1 MRCPFCGH
9 QEDRVVDSRGTKEGA
24 AIRRRRECLKC
35 KRRYTTYEQIEQT
48 VPLIKKKDG
57 RWEAFDRNKLMSGLR
72 KACEKR
78 PVSQS
83 ALDQIAEEIER
94 ECFNRNGR
102 EITAGEIGEMVM
114 ARLRDLDE
122 VAYVRF
128 ASVYRQFK
136 DVTQF
141 MEEIQRMLE
150 RQDGRGPRAPAP
162 AGAAPAEEP
171 AVPASKPAR
180 PAGS

>member
-9 QEDRVVDSRGTKEGA
+9 EEDKVVDSRSTKEGE

-35 KRRYTTYEQIEQT
+35 GRRYTTYEQIEQSM
-48 VPLIKKKDG
+48 PLIKKKDG
-57 RWEAFDRNKLMSGLR
+57 RWEPFDRAKLLSGLR
-72 KACEKR
+72 KACQKR
-78 PVSQS
+78 PVSQP
-83 ALDQIAEEIER
+83 QIEAVADEIEK

-102 EITAGEIGEMVM
+102 EITSPEIGELVMVK
-114 ARLRDLDE
+114 LHDLDE

-141 MEEIQRMLE
+141 MEEVQRLLKKNE
-150 RQDGRGPRAPAP
+150 GRPGKTA
-162 AGAAPAEEP
+162 AGTAAAPA
-171 AVPASKPAR
+171 ARDTKPAKEE
-180 PAGS
+180 

>member
-9 QEDRVVDSRGTKEGA
+9 EEDKVVDSRGTKEGE

-35 KRRYTTYEQIEQT
+35 ARRYTTYEQIEQSM
-48 VPLIKKKDG
+48 PLIKKKDG
-57 RWEAFDRNKLMSGLR
+57 RWEPFDRNKLMSGLL
-72 KACEKR
+72 KACQKR
-78 PVSQS
+78 PVNQTS
-83 ALDQIAEEIER
+83 LDSIADEIEK

-102 EITAGEIGEMVM
+102 EISSEDIGALVM
-114 ARLRDLDE
+114 QRLHDLDE

-141 MEEIQRMLE
+141 MEEVQQLLKRNKNE
-150 RQDGRGPRAPAP
+150 DRADTEKPS
-162 AGAAPAEEP
+162 
-171 AVPASKPAR
+171 ASARNAKP
-180 PAGS
+180 

>member
-1 MRCPFCGH
+1 MKCPFCGH
-9 QEDRVVDSRGTKEGA
+9 EEDKVVDSRSTKEGE

-35 KRRYTTYEQIEQT
+35 GRRYTTYEQIEQSM
-48 VPLIKKKDG
+48 PLIKKKDS
-57 RWEAFDRNKLMSGLR
+57 RWEAFDRNKLMSGLL
-72 KACEKR
+72 KACQKR

-83 ALDQIAEEIER
+83 ALDSIADDIEK

-102 EITAGEIGEMVM
+102 EISSEDIGALVM
-114 ARLRDLDE
+114 QRLHGLDE

-141 MEEIQRMLE
+141 MEEVQLLLKQNKDRTGAE
-150 RQDGRGPRAPAP
+150 RSGETDK
-162 AGAAPAEEP
+162 E
-171 AVPASKPAR
+171 VKS
-180 PAGS
+180 

>member
-1 MRCPFCGH
+1 VKCPFCGH
-9 QEDRVVDSRGTKEGA
+9 EEDKVVDSRGTKEGS

-35 KRRYTTYEQIEQT
+35 HRRFTTYEQIEQT
-48 VPLIKKKDG
+48 MPLIKKKDG
-57 RWEAFDRNKLMSGLR
+57 RWEAFDRQKLMSGLR

-78 PVSQS
+78 PVSQAMLES
-83 ALDQIAEEIER
+83 TADDIER

-102 EITAGEIGEMVM
+102 EITAEEIGELVM
-114 ARLRDLDE
+114 HRLHDLDE

-141 MEEIQRMLE
+141 MEEVQRLIKRNE
-150 RQDGRGPRAPAP
+150 SRAARGQNADT
-162 AGAAPAEEP
+162 
-171 AVPASKPAR
+171 PAR
-180 PAGS
+180 PPAVAKEG

>member
-9 QEDRVVDSRGTKEGA
+9 EEDKVVDSRSTKERE

-35 KRRYTTYEQIEQT
+35 KRRFTTYEQIEHSM
-48 VPLIKKKDG
+48 PLIKKKDG
-57 RWEAFDRNKLMSGLR
+57 RWEPFDRNKLMSGLL
-72 KACEKR
+72 KACQKR
-78 PVSQS
+78 PVNQTSLES
-83 ALDQIAEEIER
+83 LTDTIEK

-102 EITAGEIGEMVM
+102 EITSEEIGTLVM
-114 ARLRDLDE
+114 RRLHNLDE

-141 MEEIQRMLE
+141 MEEVQRLLRNNE
-150 RQDGRGPRAPAP
+150 GRATSSDTTPSDV
-162 AGAAPAEEP
+162 EKTTKDT
-171 AVPASKPAR
+171 S
-180 PAGS
+180 S

>member
-1 MRCPFCGH
+1 M
-9 QEDRVVDSRGTKEGA
+9 DSRGTKEGE

-35 KRRYTTYEQIEQT
+35 ARRFTTYEQIEQT
-48 VPLIKKKDG
+48 LPLLKKKDG
-57 RWEAFDRNKLMSGLR
+57 RWEPFDRNKLLAGLR

-78 PVSQS
+78 PVSQ
-83 ALDQIAEEIER
+83 AAIEVLADEIER

-102 EITAGEIGEMVM
+102 EVTASELGEMVM
-114 ARLRDLDE
+114 ARLHQLDE

-141 MEEIQRMLE
+141 MEEVQRLLK
-150 RQDGRGPRAPAP
+150 RGDGRGGKAKGADGAPVE
-162 AGAAPAEEP
+162 AGD
-171 AVPASKPAR
+171 KPAR
-180 PAGS
+180 TGG

>member
-1 MRCPFCGH
+1 M
-9 QEDRVVDSRGTKEGA
+9 DSRGTKEGS

-35 KRRYTTYEQIEQT
+35 HRRFTTYEQIEQT
-48 VPLIKKKDG
+48 MPLIKKKDG
-57 RWEAFDRNKLMSGLR
+57 RWEAFDRAKLMSGLR

-78 PVSQS
+78 PVSQGM
-83 ALDQIAEEIER
+83 LDVTADDIEK

-102 EITAGEIGEMVM
+102 EITSEEIGELVM
-114 ARLRDLDE
+114 QRLHDLDE

-141 MEEIQRMLE
+141 MEEVQRLIKRNE
-150 RQDGRGPRAPAP
+150 SRAARSGADKAPRPPA
-162 AGAAPAEEP
+162 AAKE
-171 AVPASKPAR
+171 
-180 PAGS
+180 G

>member
-9 QEDRVVDSRGTKEGA
+9 VEDKVVDSRGTKDGEE
-24 AIRRRRECLKC
+24 IRRRRECLKC
-35 KRRYTTYEQIEQT
+35 TRRFTTYEKVEQAM
-48 VPLIKKKDG
+48 PQLKKKDG
-57 RWEAFDRNKLMSGLR
+57 RWEPFDRGKLLSGLR

-78 PVSQS
+78 PVSQQDIE
-83 ALDQIAEEIER
+83 ALADAVEK

-102 EITAGEIGEMVM
+102 EVTASEIGEMVM
-114 ARLRDLDE
+114 SRLHQLDE

-141 MEEIQRMLE
+141 MEEVQRLLK
-150 RQDGRGPRAPAP
+150 RGDGRTAKDLKARAGEAAPAAAP
-162 AGAAPAEEP
+162 AGD
-171 AVPASKPAR
+171 KPVR
-180 PAGS
+180 TGG

>member
-9 QEDRVVDSRGTKEGA
+9 EEDKVVDSRGTKEGE

-35 KRRYTTYEQIEQT
+35 TRRYTTYEQIEQSM
-48 VPLIKKKDG
+48 PLIRKKDG
-57 RWEAFDRNKLMSGLR
+57 RWEPFDRNKLMSGLL
-72 KACEKR
+72 KACQKR
-78 PVSQS
+78 PVGQT
-83 ALDQIAEEIER
+83 ALDTIADEIER

-102 EITAGEIGEMVM
+102 EITSEDIGALVM
-114 ARLRDLDE
+114 QRLHSLDE

-141 MEEIQRMLE
+141 MEEVQRLLKKNE
-150 RQDGRGPRAPAP
+150 GR
-162 AGAAPAEEP
+162 AGAE
-171 AVPASKPAR
+171 KPAT
-180 PAGS
+180 PKEAKP